1 MTLSAV
7 TVGRGWV
14 GTADPALGSGR
25 LSGLV
30 WGSSLSQGL
39 SAFAAGSGG
48 IVVEVGVCGVCR
60 VWVDVWEVFGSRWG
74 LVGNEV
80 PC

>member
-7 TVGRGWV
+7 AVGWGLV
-14 GTADPALGSGR
+14 GTGDQALGSGR

-39 SAFAAGSGG
+39 SDFVAGGGG
-48 IVVEVGVCGVCR
+48 IVV
-60 VWVDVWEVFGSRWG
+60 
-74 LVGNEV
+74 
-80 PC
+80 